1 MFGNKKES
9 KKESKKER
17 FVVKLEQFLG
27 MSGFISIIMDSETG
41 VNYIINGNGDSTHIT
56 PLLDKDGKVMIDDI
70 TTM

>member
-9 KKESKKER
+9 KKERFIVKE
-17 FVVKLEQFLG
+17 EQFLG
-27 MSGFISIIMDSETG
+27 MAGLLSVVVDSETG
-41 VNYIINGNGDSTHIT
+41 VNYIITGNGDSVHIT

>member
-9 KKESKKER
+9 KKERFIVKE
-17 FVVKLEQFLG
+17 EQFLG
-27 MSGFISIIMDSETG
+27 MAGLLSVVVDSETG
-41 VNYIINGNGDSTHIT
+41 VNYIIAGNGDSVHIT

>member
-9 KKESKKER
+9 KKERFIVKE
-17 FVVKLEQFLG
+17 EQFLG
-27 MSGFISIIMDSETG
+27 MAGLLSVVVDSETG
-41 VNYIINGNGDSTHIT
+41 VNYIITSNGDSVHIT